1 MLNLQDKNTEWQIK
15 HDVLPIDLKNIINA
29 VTLFDKEWKYDTSR
43 QDKMSTHKNTEMFP
57 LRFMDYGWQPGQGN
71 TSYDLNLFNDKI
83 FNEDIFRIYE
93 YLEAHYYGKVVRS
106 EIVKM
111 HSGSDI
117 KTHVDGGTML
127 QLARRIHIPLITTD
141 KVIFEV
147 FGVKK
152 HFEVGNWY
160 EINNMLPHSV
170 IHGGGIDRVHII
182 IDVMPNIYLEQANGS

>member
-1 MLNLQDKNTEWQIK
+1 MLDLQDKNTEWQIK
-15 HDVLPIDLKNIINA
+15 TNPLPINLHNLIELVSA
-29 VTLFDKEWKYDTSR
+29 FDKEWGYDTSR

-57 LRFMDYGWQPGQGN
+57 LRFMDYAWQPGQGN
-71 TSYDLNLFNDKI
+71 TSYDLNLINDKT
-83 FNEDIFRIYE
+83 FNEIIFKIYE
-93 YLEAHYYGKVVRS
+93 YLENEYNGKVVRC

-111 HSGSDI
+111 HPGSDI

-127 QLARRIHIPLITTD
+127 QLARRIHIPLITT
-141 KVIFEV
+141 KEVIFEV

-170 IHGGGIDRVHII
+170 IHGGNIDRLHII
-182 IDVMPNIYLEQANGS
+182 IDIMPNIYLEQTNGS